1 MSERVFEVEPYA
13 ISTTGLQDAQ
23 MRLIEAMTSIGN
35 GHMGMRGN
43 FEEGYG
49 GDTHQGT
56 YIAGVWFPDK
66 TRVGWWKN
74 GYPEYFGKV
83 INATN
88 LIAIDIAVDG
98 ERIDLF
104 RIIEAGGIAESDVR
118 IRLDLRN
125 GLLTRSFD
133 YVVGE
138 NRVRVEFERFLSIAT
153 PELCL
158 QRVRVTALAGSPEVA
173 LTPRLDGDV
182 HNLDSNYGERF
193 WEEVARTAGDLAHP
207 QQLALRTVPNPFGTP
222 QFTVTA
228 AMAAAAHGLDRV
240 GTVDAPWQVGTVFT
254 GILSAADPARRTA
267 TLTKTTAVVTTRDV
281 PEDAHAD
288 TSAALLAG
296 ARDFD
301 AELAAHTALWE
312 QRWARSAVVI
322 EGDDEAQQGIQ
333 FNLFQLFSTYYGED
347 DRLNIG
353 PKGFTGEK
361 YGGATYWDTEAYL
374 VPLYLA
380 VASPDVTRALL
391 TYRHDQLPHAQ
402 HNARQQGLA
411 GALYPMVTFT
421 GVECHNEWEIT
432 FEEIHRNGAIAHAI
446 HDYTRYTGDRTYL
459 EGPGLEVLIE
469 ISRFWADRVHFSPR
483 RGQYMLHGVTGPNE
497 YENNV
502 NNNWYTNYLAAW
514 VLRFTHD
521 TLTAVPSRADELGVS
536 ASEQKHWREIADGM
550 YLPEDAAL
558 GIHVQHDTFL
568 DKDLMPVTALPAEQ
582 RPINQNWSWD
592 RILRSC
598 FIKQAD
604 VLQGMYLFEDDF
616 DAADL
621 QRNFDFYEPMTVH
634 ESSLS
639 ASIHS
644 VIASAIGRED
654 KAIEL
659 YRRTARLDLDNYNND
674 TEDGL
679 HITSMSGAWLSIVQ
693 GFAGMRVRDGQL
705 SFRPFCPDGWS
716 GFSFT
721 VGFRGSV
728 LAVHVTAAEVVFT
741 LRDGQPLGIEVHGMA
756 HHVVDTLAV
765 ALTREPAAV

>member
-1 MSERVFEVEPYA
+1 MSERVFTVEPYA
-13 ISTTGLQDAQ
+13 IATTGLADADV
-23 MRLIEAMTSIGN
+23 RLIEAMTSTGN

-88 LIAIDIAVDG
+88 LIAIDVTIDG
-98 ERIDLF
+98 ERVDLF
-104 RIIEAGGIAESDVR
+104 GAGADDIA
-118 IRLDLRN
+118 IRLDLRD
-125 GLLTRSFD
+125 GLLTRSFT
-133 YVVGE
+133 YRVGE
-138 NRVRVEFERFLSIAT
+138 TRVRIEFERFLSIAT
-153 PELCL
+153 RELCL
-158 QRVRVTALAGSPEVA
+158 QRVRVTALAGSPEIT

-182 HNLDSNYGERF
+182 HNLDANYGERF
-193 WEEVARTAGDLAHP
+193 WEEAARDAGSADAAPGPQVLSLRTA
-207 QQLALRTVPNPFGTP
+207 PNPFGTP
-222 QFTVTA
+222 RFTVTA
-228 AMAAAAHGLDRV
+228 AMTSTAAGLDRV
-240 GTVDAPWQVGTVFT
+240 GLVDVPWQVGTAYS
-254 GILSAADPARRTA
+254 GILSPGHTA
-267 TLTKTTAVVTTRDV
+267 VLAKTTAVVTTRDV
-281 PEDAHAD
+281 AEDQHAR
-288 TSAALLAG
+288 AAARLLTE

-301 AELAAHTALWE
+301 AEHAAHAALWA
-312 QRWARSAVVI
+312 QRWARAEVVI

-347 DRLNIG
+347 ERLNIG

-391 TYRHDQLPHAQ
+391 QYRHDQLPQAQ
-402 HNARQQGLA
+402 HNARQQHLA
-411 GALYPMVTFT
+411 GALFPMVTFT

-459 EGPGLEVLIE
+459 EGPGLEVLVE
-469 ISRFWADRVHFSPR
+469 ISRFWADRVHFSAR

-502 NNNWYTNYLAAW
+502 SNNWYTNYLAAW
-514 VLRFTHD
+514 VLRYTGQTLD
-521 TLTAVPSRADELGVS
+521 TVPARAGELGVTGD
-536 ASEQKHWREIADGM
+536 ERTRWREIAEGM
-550 YLPEDAAL
+550 YLPEDADL

-568 DKDLMPVTALPAEQ
+568 DKDLMPASALPADQ

-616 DAADL
+616 DADDL
-621 QRNFDFYEPMTVH
+621 RRNFDFYEPMTVH

-644 VIASAIGRED
+644 VLAAAIGRPE

-693 GFAGMRVRDGQL
+693 GFAGMRVRDERL
-705 SFRPFCPDGWS
+705 SFRPFCPDGWDA
-716 GFSFT
+716 FSFT
-721 VGFRGSV
+721 IGFRGRV
-728 LAVHVTAAEVVFT
+728 LAVRVTADELVFT
-741 LRDGQPLGIEVHGMA
+741 LREGEPLTIDVHGESV
-756 HHVVDTLAV
+756 HVDAATTV
-765 ALTREPAAV
+765 ALPRR